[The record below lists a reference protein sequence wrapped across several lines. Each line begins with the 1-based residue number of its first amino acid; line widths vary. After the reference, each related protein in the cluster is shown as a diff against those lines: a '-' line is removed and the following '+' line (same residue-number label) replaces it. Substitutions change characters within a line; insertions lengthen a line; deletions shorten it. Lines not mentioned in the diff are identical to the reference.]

1 MVAMWDNE
9 ILSLRVGCYT
19 LISEIK
25 RRQCKPLVVLCN
37 RFGMRMGMVGCG
49 VVVCLSM
56 DLEHAGRGMGKG
68 CQARRNLSAHVSYLG
83 I

>member
-1 MVAMWDNE
+1 
-9 ILSLRVGCYT
+9 
-19 LISEIK
+19 
-25 RRQCKPLVVLCN
+25 
-37 RFGMRMGMVGCG
+37 MGMVGCG